1 MENQGKIT
9 IESGNHKA
17 IFNIVNLE
25 NGEQK
30 VTINFE
36 PELDKN
42 DNSNEV
48 NFVRNMTQIL
58 ISILRGEV

>member
-17 IFNIVNLE
+17 IFNIANLE

-58 ISILRGEV
+58 ISILRDEV

>member
-9 IESGNHKA
+9 IESGKYKA

-36 PELDKN
+36 PKLDKN